1 MTNRN
6 KQSRARRKLSEDSAG
21 GGERVR
27 VLLVTGM
34 SGAGRTA
41 ALKSLEDIG
50 YEAVD
55 NLPLSLLASL
65 VKPSIGALRPL
76 AIGIDIRTRDF
87 AVGPFLRL
95 STHRPGSARPG
106 DRKLR
111 PRMATGAFQFSG
123 RSHPMNYA

>member
-1 MTNRN
+1 MTKR
-6 KQSRARRKLSEDSAG
+6 KTKSRARPSAPKTDPG
-21 GGERVR
+21 PRHAGDRPVR

-65 VKPSIGALRPL
+65 VKPSVGALRPL

-87 AVGPFLRL
+87 AVRQFL
-95 STHRPGSARPG
+95 H
-106 DRKLR
+106 
-111 PRMATGAFQFSG
+111 
-123 RSHPMNYA
+123 